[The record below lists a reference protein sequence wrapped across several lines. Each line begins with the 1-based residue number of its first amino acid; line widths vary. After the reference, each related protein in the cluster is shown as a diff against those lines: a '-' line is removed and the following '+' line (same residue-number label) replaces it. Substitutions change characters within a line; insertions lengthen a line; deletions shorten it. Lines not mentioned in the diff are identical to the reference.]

1 MNEQMHEW
9 MGCMSGTILSFQN
22 SGFLSLMQISFGIII
37 CIIHWPRAT
46 SLVFDND
53 DEDLPTLSDKH
64 NNNNNWMLYFEKA
77 LTSIIAFYSVST
89 LIKGRAII
97 FILQMEKKLR
107 LRKEIQFFQFCK
119 PMAYLEFL
127 EETLFQLFFPFLRN
141 LASWFRDLAKCHH
154 CQWSSV
160 FILLDICSTLR
171 GK

>member
-22 SGFLSLMQISFGIII
+22 SGFLSLMQISFRIII

-53 DEDLPTLSDKH
+53 DEDLPTLSNKH

-89 LIKGRAII
+89 LIKGRVII
-97 FILQMEKKLR
+97 FILQMEKKIEAE
-107 LRKEIQFFQFCK
+107 KGNSI
-119 PMAYLEFL
+119 
-127 EETLFQLFFPFLRN
+127 FPILQANGLSGISRRN
-141 LASWFRDLAKCHH
+141 FI
-154 CQWSSV
+154 SV
-160 FILLDICSTLR
+160 ILSLPQKSGILI
-171 GK
+171 

>member
-154 CQWSSV
+154 CQWSPV
-160 FILLDICSTLR
+160 FILSDICSTLR